1 LEAAGRVPAAS
12 SFLLNQS
19 VQNDGVQRITAVQLT
34 ELHELYTIMQNG
46 VLLFIALKWGRRR
59 DGARGMEIQ

>member
-34 ELHELYTIMQNG
+34 ELHEMYTIMQNG
-46 VLLFIALKWGRRR
+46 VCCL
-59 DGARGMEIQ
+59 EE